1 MTSYNLSS
9 FAGAGAQFFDDNG
22 NPLTGGKVYTYAAG
36 TTTPAATYTTS
47 TGAVANTNPII
58 LDAAGRTANETWLV
72 AGSLYKFIVKTSAD
86 VLVGTYDGL
95 PAINDPY
102 SINSLLGSVTGT
114 NAIAAVATPSLTAY
128 AAGATYAFIAANSNT
143 AAATLSIDGL
153 AAKSIT
159 KNGSAALTAG
169 DVQIGKL
176 TWVQYDGTTFQL
188 INNIVYGGSI
198 TNGNIVSL
206 TTPLGAASGGTGL
219 STITANSVMLGNGIS
234 TVQTVAP
241 GTIGN
246 GLVSTG
252 SIWAASPRGGIPP
265 GLSSGLKIQATSNTA
280 VTVTATQIAIGSTTG
295 TYTPNTISL
304 TLSTGTTG
312 ANALDTGTVAASTWY
327 AVWAIYNETTVA
339 GLLSLSAT
347 APTMPSGYTH
357 KGRIGWVRTDA
368 SSNLLRTIQY
378 GTQAQY
384 ITPAAGFPV
393 MATGSSA
400 GVWLAVAVAN
410 FAPSTAG
417 AIVVGAVKNNVL
429 ATIGAHPNNAIAV
442 PTGTTSLSVLW
453 LGDNGN
459 LGTPGGIQGT
469 IMLETTNIYWFS
481 GTASANLYAQG
492 WIDNV

>member
-36 TTTPAATYTTS
+36 TTTPLATYTTS
-47 TGAVANTNPII
+47 AGTVANANPII
-58 LDAAGRTANETWLV
+58 LDAAGRTPNEIWLV
-72 AGSLYKFIVKTSAD
+72 AGTLYKFIVQTSVN

-143 AAATLSIDGL
+143 AASTLSIDGL

-159 KNGSAALTAG
+159 KNGSATLTAG
-169 DVQIGKL
+169 DIQIGKL

-241 GTIGN
+241 GTVGN

-252 SIWAASPRGGIPP
+252 ATWAASPRGGIPP

-304 TLSTGTTG
+304 TLSTSTTG

-347 APTMPSGYTH
+347 APTLPSGYTH
-357 KGRIGWVRTDA
+357 KGRIGWVRTDG

-378 GTQAQY
+378 GTRAQY
-384 ITPAAGFPV
+384 ITPAAGYPL
-393 MATGSSA
+393 MASGSTSSA
-400 GVWLAVAVAN
+400 WTAISTAN
-410 FAPSTAG
+410 YAPSTASG
-417 AIVVGAVKNNVL
+417 LVVGLSKLTTSSAV
-429 ATIGAHPNNAIAV
+429 AAHPNNAI
-442 PTGTTSLSVLW
+442 PTAGSLAALYI
-453 LGDNGN
+453 GGNGN
-459 LGTPGGIQGT
+459 FDEPLVIQGLLL
-469 IMLETTNIYWFS
+469 LESSSVYWLS
-481 GTASANLYAQG
+481 GSASGAFFAQG

>member
-102 SINSLLGSVTGT
+102 SINSLLGSITGT
-114 NAIAAVATPSLTAY
+114 NAIAAAATPTITAY
-128 AAGATYAFIAANSNT
+128 AAGATYAFIAANTNT
-143 AAATLSIDGL
+143 AATTLSIDGL

-159 KNGSAALTAG
+159 KNGSATLTAG
-169 DVQIGKL
+169 DIQIGKL

-198 TNGNIVSL
+198 TNGTIVSL
-206 TTPLGAASGGTGL
+206 TAPLGAASGGTGL

-252 SIWAASPRGGIPP
+252 ATWAASPRGGIPP

-304 TLSTGTTG
+304 TLSTSTTG

-357 KGRIGWVRTDA
+357 KGRIGWVRTDG

-378 GTQAQY
+378 GTRAQY
-384 ITPAAGFPV
+384 ITPAAGYPL
-393 MATGSSA
+393 MASGSTSSA
-400 GVWLAVAVAN
+400 WTAISTAN
-410 FAPSTAG
+410 YAPSTAAG
-417 AIVVGAVKNNVL
+417 IVVGLQRGSTL
-429 ATIGAHPNNAIAV
+429 ATTAVHPNNAI
-442 PTGTTSLSVLW
+442 PTAGNLATLW
-453 LGDNGN
+453 LGSNGN
-459 LGTPGGIQGT
+459 FDAPTNMQGLLL
-469 IMLETTNIYWFS
+469 LETTSIYWLS
-481 GTASANLYAQG
+481 NAALTYVYAQG
-492 WIDNV
+492 WVDNV

>member
-1 MTSYNLSS
+1 
-9 FAGAGAQFFDDNG
+9 
-22 NPLTGGKVYTYAAG
+22 
-36 TTTPAATYTTS
+36 
-47 TGAVANTNPII
+47 
-58 LDAAGRTANETWLV
+58 
-72 AGSLYKFIVKTSAD
+72 
-86 VLVGTYDGL
+86 
-95 PAINDPY
+95 
-102 SINSLLGSVTGT
+102 
-114 NAIAAVATPSLTAY
+114 
-128 AAGATYAFIAANSNT
+128 
-143 AAATLSIDGL
+143 
-153 AAKSIT
+153 
-159 KNGSAALTAG
+159 
-169 DVQIGKL
+169 
-176 TWVQYDGTTFQL
+176 
-188 INNIVYGGSI
+188 
-198 TNGNIVSL
+198 
-206 TTPLGAASGGTGL
+206 
-219 STITANSVMLGNGIS
+219 
-234 TVQTVAP
+234 
-241 GTIGN
+241 
-246 GLVSTG
+246 
-252 SIWAASPRGGIPP
+252 
-265 GLSSGLKIQATSNTA
+265 
-280 VTVTATQIAIGSTTG
+280 
-295 TYTPNTISL
+295 
-304 TLSTGTTG
+304 LSTGTTG

-393 MATGSSA
+393 MATGSTA

-459 LGTPGGIQGT
+459 FGTPGGIQGT